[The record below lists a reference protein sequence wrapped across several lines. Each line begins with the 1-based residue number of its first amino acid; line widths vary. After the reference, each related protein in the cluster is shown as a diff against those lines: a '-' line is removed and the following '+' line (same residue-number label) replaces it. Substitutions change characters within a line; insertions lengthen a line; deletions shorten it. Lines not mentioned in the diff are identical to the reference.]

1 MKKLLIVMSI
11 IVILVCQAAA
21 EGLSVADVWLNNEAA
36 ALIPAGVEAQCTRTE
51 FPFSLPNE
59 RQAVSVSLTAEG
71 NLKFGRYD
79 QVTHTALLD
88 AITGEKIELEE
99 VFSDLEVLQDYLN
112 TYVEQNVMD
121 LLNTYLDAADILP
134 VPTDCVS
141 FDEYGITFHY
151 PSERFRYFSGHAGA
165 IQLQWY
171 ELADYLIIDPPAV
184 DQLTEARQ
192 GKLFGIS
199 MYELLDNVLNQYGSL
214 SDPDI
219 IYSDQLIYDFENPAL
234 RGVQVIGNP
243 QKIEGELMLR
253 TTRFDF
259 GGVYPGMTREETEGI
274 LGMPTVAGLLD
285 MQTVTLSRLR
295 PGYYME
301 YSFSLSDGISPNNSE
316 ICAMLYFDET
326 DSLYQMELRGRH

>member
-121 LLNTYLDAADILP
+121 LLNTYLDATDICLFQR
-134 VPTDCVS
+134 TVS
-141 FDEYGITFHY
+141 VLMSMGLLSI
-151 PSERFRYFSGHAGA
+151 
-165 IQLQWY
+165 IQ
-171 ELADYLIIDPPAV
+171 ASA
-184 DQLTEARQ
+184 
-192 GKLFGIS
+192 FGIS
-199 MYELLDNVLNQYGSL
+199 AGMLERYNCSGMNLQ
-214 SDPDI
+214 I
-219 IYSDQLIYDFENPAL
+219 I
-234 RGVQVIGNP
+234 
-243 QKIEGELMLR
+243 
-253 TTRFDF
+253 
-259 GGVYPGMTREETEGI
+259 
-274 LGMPTVAGLLD
+274 
-285 MQTVTLSRLR
+285 
-295 PGYYME
+295 
-301 YSFSLSDGISPNNSE
+301 
-316 ICAMLYFDET
+316 
-326 DSLYQMELRGRH
+326 

>member
-1 MKKLLIVMSI
+1 MKKLLIVMSV
-11 IVILVCQAAA
+11 IVILFCQAAA
-21 EGLSVADVWLNNEAA
+21 EGLSVADAWLDNEAA
-36 ALIPAGVEAQCTRTE
+36 ALIPDGVEVQCTRTE
-51 FPFSLPNE
+51 FPFSLSNE
-59 RQAVSVSLTAEG
+59 RQTVSVSLTVEG
-71 NLKFGRYD
+71 KLKFGRYD

-88 AITGEKIELEE
+88 AITGEEIGLEE

-151 PSERFRYFSGHAGA
+151 PSERFRFFSGHAGA
-165 IQLQWY
+165 IQLLWY
-171 ELADYLIIDPPAV
+171 ELADYLLIDPPAV

-199 MYELLDNVLNQYGSL
+199 IYELLDNVLNQYGSL

-219 IYSDQLIYDFENPAL
+219 IYLDQLIYDFEDSAL

-243 QKIEGELMLR
+243 QKLEEELILR
-253 TTRFDF
+253 TTRFDL
-259 GGVYPGMTREETEGI
+259 GGVYPGMTQKETERV
-274 LGMPTVAGLLD
+274 LGMPAAEGLLD
-285 MQTVTLSRLR
+285 MQTVTLSRLK
-295 PGYYME
+295 PGCYME
-301 YSFSLSDGISPNNSE
+301 YHFNLSEYTTSNNCEISVT
-316 ICAMLYFDET
+316 LYFDET
-326 DSLYQMELRGRH
+326 DSLYQMELKGRH